1 MGRGVIEPFLG
12 LFFVER
18 CVMFEVWGHFV
29 YRFRWPTFLGALAL
43 VIASVLAIGRLNM
56 PLSTAYG
63 DDPRMEARRALAL
76 ADRELPSQVAGF
88 TLLFTANDPNL
99 RASDP
104 AFAAAMERALAPLRT
119 DPRITQ
125 VVTDPTFVSRDG
137 RRAFAVVGM
146 RGELPQAQEEW
157 PAVRALVR
165 SDDLGIMATGQ
176 VPLNVEWVHV
186 SERDLQRAEIVG
198 LPIALVVLLGVF
210 GAILWRA
217 LRRSSLRR
225 AALVLALAFGSLGIA
240 LLPLLVGV
248 FTILGGLAG
257 IYALAHERAMS
268 IYALNIASMIGLGLA
283 IDYSL
288 FVIARFFDELERQPV
303 GPAVARTVATS
314 GQAVAF
320 SGLTVAIGVA
330 GLLFYHDTSLTSIGI
345 AAMLVVVAAVGYALT
360 FLPALLAIV
369 GDRVAGHKS
378 QVTSRPA
385 PTDLRPVDLRPAT
398 RPGLWHRLA
407 LGVMRRPWL
416 TLLPLLALLLVAGS
430 PFLRLRLGYG
440 DATSL
445 PTGMESRQAFEILTS
460 EFAGGEGTR
469 VDVIVHYPEGV
480 RLDAARIGQLQEYAG
495 WLAGLP
501 HVSRVGSAV
510 AAPGPDG
517 RALAPEVI
525 AATLAA
531 PRESLPAEVRRAIDQ
546 TVGAHVI
553 RLSVSTP
560 LGPDSDGAR
569 GLVRA
574 IRDGRDAGRIPPG
587 ATVLVG
593 GDTAF
598 GLDSAASVKGDTP
611 RAALFVGVT
620 TYLVLFL
627 LLGSVVLPLK
637 AILMNLLSLTASY
650 GALVWI
656 FQEGNLSG
664 ILNFTPASINPTTPI
679 LMFCLLFG
687 LSMDYEVLL
696 LSRMKEAHDRTGD
709 NTLAVAEGLE
719 ETGRLITGAAAIMV
733 GVFGAFALADLVV
746 LKAIGLGMALAV
758 GLDAAIVRTF
768 IVPATM
774 RLLGELNW
782 WAPAPLARLHR
793 RIGFSH
799 EGGAPAPQ
807 PTGD

>member
-1 MGRGVIEPFLG
+1 
-12 LFFVER
+12 
-18 CVMFEVWGHFV
+18 
-29 YRFRWPTFLGALAL
+29 
-43 VIASVLAIGRLNM
+43 
-56 PLSTAYG
+56 
-63 DDPRMEARRALAL
+63 
-76 ADRELPSQVAGF
+76 
-88 TLLFTANDPNL
+88 
-99 RASDP
+99 
-104 AFAAAMERALAPLRT
+104 
-119 DPRITQ
+119 
-125 VVTDPTFVSRDG
+125 
-137 RRAFAVVGM
+137 
-146 RGELPQAQEEW
+146 
-157 PAVRALVR
+157 
-165 SDDLGIMATGQ
+165 
-176 VPLNVEWVHV
+176 
-186 SERDLQRAEIVG
+186 
-198 LPIALVVLLGVF
+198 
-210 GAILWRA
+210 
-217 LRRSSLRR
+217 
-225 AALVLALAFGSLGIA
+225 
-240 LLPLLVGV
+240 
-248 FTILGGLAG
+248 
-257 IYALAHERAMS
+257 
-268 IYALNIASMIGLGLA
+268 
-283 IDYSL
+283 
-288 FVIARFFDELERQPV
+288 
-303 GPAVARTVATS
+303 
-314 GQAVAF
+314 
-320 SGLTVAIGVA
+320 
-330 GLLFYHDTSLTSIGI
+330 
-345 AAMLVVVAAVGYALT
+345 
-360 FLPALLAIV
+360 
-369 GDRVAGHKS
+369 
-378 QVTSRPA
+378 
-385 PTDLRPVDLRPAT
+385 
-398 RPGLWHRLA
+398 
-407 LGVMRRPWL
+407 
-416 TLLPLLALLLVAGS
+416 
-430 PFLRLRLGYG
+430 
-440 DATSL
+440 
-445 PTGMESRQAFEILTS
+445 
-460 EFAGGEGTR
+460 
-469 VDVIVHYPEGV
+469 VIVYYPEGV

-656 FQEGNLSG
+656 FQEGNLSDV
-664 ILNFTPASINPTTPI
+664 LNFTPASINPTTPI

-709 NTLAVAEGLE
+709 NILAVAEGLE